1 MSDIAHFLPGILLS
15 LSAIALALLSPG
27 PNVLAVIG
35 TSMGVGRRE
44 GFALALGV
52 SSGTCCWAALT
63 VFGFTSV
70 IVRYAEIMLVLK
82 ILGGCYLLWLGYK
95 SLRSAASTR
104 DVDTTELHLAGGF
117 AAYFK
122 RGLSVQMSN
131 PKAAFA
137 MIAIVSIGLQANAP
151 WWVGAS
157 IIVGAT
163 LLSLIGHCAYAFAFS
178 TQAMVRFYT
187 RCRRGIEGL
196 LGAFFVMMG
205 VRLLAEKN

>member
-1 MSDIAHFLPGILLS
+1 MSDIAQFLPGILLS

-44 GFALALGV
+44 GLALALGV
-52 SSGTCCWAALT
+52 SSGTCCWAVLT

-70 IVRYAEIMLVLK
+70 IVRYAELMFVLK

-95 SLRSAASTR
+95 SLRSATSSR
-104 DVDTTELHLAGGF
+104 EVDTTELHLSGGMP
-117 AAYFK
+117 AYFK

-137 MIAIVSIGLQANAP
+137 MIAIVSIGFQVNAP
-151 WWVGAS
+151 GWVGAS

-163 LLSLIGHCAYAFAFS
+163 LLSLIGHSAYAFAFS
-178 TQAMVRFYT
+178 TQAMVRIYT
-187 RCRRGIEGL
+187 RCRRAIEGV

-205 VRLLAEKN
+205 LRLIGEK